1 MTSRTALVLGC
12 AAALLALA
20 AAPAGA
26 RPAPIPVVDVQPF
39 AAIAPDGRSAA
50 VQVIASC
57 PERWTLV
64 EAVVSVSQP
73 QASGQAS
80 FPLACAGYLQVFNVT
95 VPVSAGV
102 FDLGAVEV
110 AASVVV
116 KRGKTASAQDAQTIQ
131 PTPIVAVDV
140 AGTARLVEGGATI
153 DVTVACSGETAG
165 VESRLVISRGL
176 VVDLGTYTPLCD
188 GTPHAHTVFVP
199 TTLGPGA
206 AQVLTFAQVEFAGQL
221 FYGIDDG
228 TIEIVG

>member
-1 MTSRTALVLGC
+1 MKGRTALTLAG

-26 RPAPIPVVDVQPF
+26 RATPTPVVDVQPF

-57 PERWTLV
+57 PERWTPV
-64 EAVVSVSQP
+64 EAVVSVFQP

-80 FPLACAGYLQVFNVT
+80 FPLTCAGYLQVFTVW

-102 FDLGAVEV
+102 FDLGPVEV

-116 KRGKTASAQDAQTIQ
+116 KRGQTASAHDSQTIQ
-131 PTPIVAVDV
+131 PTPIVTVDI

-153 DVTVACSGETAG
+153 DVTVACSGETSG
-165 VESRLVISRGL
+165 VESRFVISRGP
-176 VVDLGTYTPLCD
+176 VVDVGTYMPLCD
-188 GTPHAHTVFVP
+188 GTPHTHTVFVP